1 MAAPLCLAL
10 FDCDGTLVD
19 SQQSIIAAMREAW
32 RAHDLDDPDP
42 EAVRRVVGLTLE
54 TAIARLRP
62 DATADE
68 MQSLGEHY
76 RAAFFRQRQSGAFEE
91 PLYDGAADALD
102 ALDAEGILLG
112 IATGKSRRGLRAVLE
127 RHGLLAR
134 FVTTQTADD
143 GPGKPNPHMVQ
154 QAMAD
159 TGVGPACVV
168 MIGDT
173 VFDIQMA
180 RAAGVASI
188 GVAWGYHPAEEL
200 SAAGAGRIAA
210 AFPDIPRLVKSM
222 LSG

>member
-1 MAAPLCLAL
+1 MAAPLRLAL

-32 RAHDLDDPDP
+32 RAHDLPEPEP

-62 DATADE
+62 DSTPEEAAVLVE
-68 MQSLGEHY
+68 RY
-76 RAAFFRQRQSGAFEE
+76 RSAFFRQRQSGDVDE
-91 PLYDGAADALD
+91 PLYEGCVAALD
-102 ALDAEGILLG
+102 ALDADGMLLG
-112 IATGKSRRGLRAVLE
+112 VATGKSRRGLRAVLE
-127 RHGLLAR
+127 RHGLLPR

-143 GPGKPNPHMVQ
+143 GPGKPNPHMVDR
-154 QAMAD
+154 AIAE
-159 TGVGPACVV
+159 TGVEPADVV

-173 VFDIQMA
+173 VFDIEMA

-188 GVAWGYHPAEEL
+188 GVAWGYHPADEL
-200 SAAGAGRIAA
+200 AEAGADEIAGS
-210 AFPDIPRLVKSM
+210 FPDIPRLIRNI